1 MIKKAK
7 KDNPFNPDLL
17 DEILKNYKTP
27 EDMFGK
33 DGILKQPHVEN
44 FSDQDLHV
52 SKRRLF
58 LAYISFSI

>member
-33 DGILKQPHVEN
+33 DGILKQLQKP
-44 FSDQDLHV
+44 F
-52 SKRRLF
+52 
-58 LAYISFSI
+58 